1 MIQKFI
7 FCEGDFAPQTALG
20 RVLVMTFGAFL
31 GMGLITFVL
40 GQASEYLDKKATS
53 SAEVMSKLIQKKL
66 KQRKTSDVNIVD
78 VTELEPVELADIL
91 RDLATNIEVDHLAS
105 ESESSERSAEDP
117 AA

>member
-1 MIQKFI
+1 
-7 FCEGDFAPQTALG
+7 
-20 RVLVMTFGAFL
+20 MTFGAFL